1 MNDKT
6 KKRIIKIVAVIIDVT
21 FLPLRLL
28 VALEIC
34 ITGAIIADLDVKEQL
49 KNLAREFINY
59 PQRVIDIFEQYV
71 FD

>member
-1 MNDKT
+1 MNEKT
-6 KKRIIKIVAVIIDVT
+6 KKRIIKIAAVIVDVV

-34 ITGAIIADLDVKEQL
+34 ITGSIMADLDIKEQL
-49 KNLAREFINY
+49 KGLVREFINY
-59 PQRVIDIFEQYV
+59 PQRIVDIFEEHI

>member
-1 MNDKT
+1 MNDET
-6 KKRIIKIVAVIIDVT
+6 KKRIIKIVAVIIDVV

-34 ITGAIIADLDVKEQL
+34 ITGAIMADLDVKEQL
-49 KNLAREFINY
+49 KGLVREFINY
-59 PQRVIDIFEQYV
+59 PQRIIDIFEEHI

>member
-1 MNDKT
+1 MNEKT
-6 KKRIIKIVAVIIDVT
+6 KKRIIKIAAVIVDVV

-34 ITGAIIADLDVKEQL
+34 ITGAIMADLDIKEQL
-49 KNLAREFINY
+49 KGLVREFINY
-59 PQRVIDIFEQYV
+59 PQRIVDIFEEHI

>member
-1 MNDKT
+1 MKDKT
-6 KKRIIKIVAVIIDVT
+6 KKRIIKIVAVIVDVI

-34 ITGAIIADLDVKEQL
+34 IIGAILVDLDTKEQL
-49 KNLAREFINY
+49 KGLMREFINY
-59 PQRVIDIFEQYV
+59 PQRIVDIFEKYI